1 MTNKKELFLLYFL
14 IIIEMMIL
22 INSKDIME
30 SVISSSKLFIIK
42 IFPSLFPT
50 MVMGNLLIKN
60 NVQTIIPVFI
70 KRMFNKLFNFNDA
83 MTGIFITSIFTGT
96 PSNAIY
102 INESLDEKIISSS
115 EAQKLLCTTHFIN
128 PLFVIGGV
136 GIGIFK
142 SYKIGAFLLLMIIIS
157 NFIKAFILRKKG
169 VSNLSNKLNTTYH
182 NVNFITS
189 LSESIKNSI
198 NSLLMIFGII
208 IMFNILVNLIGN
220 IFNLPYLLNA
230 IINGLLE
237 MTGGIMK
244 ISNLSINII
253 PKFLLAYFFLNFGGI
268 CIHMQAFGML
278 KNKKISYLKYL
289 IFRVF

>member
-220 IFNLPYLLNA
+220 IFNLPYLLNV
-230 IINGLLE
+230 IINGILE

-244 ISNLSINII
+244 ISNLNINII